1 MLTSRMDYAMAT
13 SPQTMGMDSERRETA
28 TQASIMKQRA
38 DVRIGMKSMNFEF
51 IGFTEFY
58 DMLLTLCND
67 FMLPQTL
74 FDMIGEYAYAY
85 NPQREDKFKPIS
97 QALETEES
105 KHFKIQMWDQIMG
118 RVVQIPNPK
127 TPMVINYI
135 LGQILDLMG
144 GDFKHFKRFMFE
156 EDPEAI
162 VLYQLATGAKGA
174 GSTPNQNMMPTQ
186 NQFALPQGGQE
197 QAARAMGGM

>member
-1 MLTSRMDYAMAT
+1 
-13 SPQTMGMDSERRETA
+13 
-28 TQASIMKQRA
+28 
-38 DVRIGMKSMNFEF
+38 
-51 IGFTEFY
+51 
-58 DMLLTLCND
+58 
-67 FMLPQTL
+67 
-74 FDMIGEYAYAY
+74 
-85 NPQREDKFKPIS
+85 
-97 QALETEES
+97 
-105 KHFKIQMWDQIMG
+105 
-118 RVVQIPNPK
+118 
-127 TPMVINYI
+127 MVINYI

-156 EDPEAI
+156 EDPEAV